1 MNEEIV
7 KYLLKSRL
15 DRLTGEQL
23 GKVSEFVATTFSED
37 ESDRRIIQM
46 EGIWKGLGFEKIV
59 DLEREIKATRAELD
73 SQTLE
78 KSKEWSSS

>member
-15 DRLTGEQL
+15 DLLTGEQL